1 MELAGKSLFSKPL
14 RSLNQTNGRVPKQG
28 GSNCFR
34 NPCGKALLPPC
45 PRSSR
50 LCQPLCCSLEWNRVE
65 VLRRRRCLG
74 VGGIDCAKGMPTCHL
89 GVTRRE
95 LIQGSKVVLDQ
106 GRVERMGIEE
116 GGNRRAL
123 PSDLAAEMGLEVL
136 LELVLVIGD
145 GSRVDS

>member
-28 GSNCFR
+28 GS
-34 NPCGKALLPPC
+34 
-45 PRSSR
+45 
-50 LCQPLCCSLEWNRVE
+50 
-65 VLRRRRCLG
+65 
-74 VGGIDCAKGMPTCHL
+74 DCAKGMPTCHL

-145 GSRVDS
+145 GSRVDA